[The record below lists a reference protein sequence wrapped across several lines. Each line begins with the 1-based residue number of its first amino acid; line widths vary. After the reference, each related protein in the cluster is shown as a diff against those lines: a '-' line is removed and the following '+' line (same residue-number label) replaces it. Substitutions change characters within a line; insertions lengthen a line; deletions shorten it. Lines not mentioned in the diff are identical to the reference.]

1 VRRHY
6 GVRTQRHKLIH
17 FYNLDAWELFDLE
30 KDPNELQ
37 SVYGDPAYRKTQ
49 SSMKKELTRLRQ
61 LYKVP
66 EDTRPVKRAPK
77 KPRAKK
83 TKAAEKKAA

>member
-1 VRRHY
+1 
-6 GVRTQRHKLIH
+6 
-17 FYNLDAWELFDLE
+17 
-30 KDPNELQ
+30 
-37 SVYGDPAYRKTQ
+37 
-49 SSMKKELTRLRQ
+49 MKKELTRLRQ